1 MIFAKLDVDITDH
14 PKAIEAGPAAFGLWA
29 WALAYCRKHELDG
42 AIGIGAVRHAL
53 GGDPG
58 NLALADKLVEVG
70 LWANRDGG
78 WTVLNYASKNET
90 KAGIAERRAADRA
103 RKAPRVVPHPP
114 PFREESKRAPLIEV
128 VGIPGSDSGSDSG
141 SDPEGSA
148 EGGGRQTAPPKDI
161 PITDGIK
168 ANCVM
173 AGAPAPTKAHVVAAL
188 AHARDRGHTSSDWGS
203 YLTRCVC
210 RERQF
215 ASKFGKPVDTG
226 PPEKRARTMSERRTA
241 AEEAAYFADF
251 DETGTK

>member
-103 RKAPRVVPHPP
+103 RKAPRVIPPPP

-128 VGIPGSDSGSDSG
+128 VGIPGSDSGSDSDSG
-141 SDPEGSA
+141 SVLGGSA
-148 EGGGRQTAPPKDI
+148 EGNGRQTPPPKDI
-161 PITDGIK
+161 QITPELVDSCK
-168 ANCVM
+168 MV
-173 AGAPAPTKAHVVAAL
+173 GAPPPTRDHVQTML
-188 AHARDRGHTSSDWGS
+188 ARARLKKPPKLSENWPGEVVLWMLRQKGFD
-203 YLTRCVC
+203 
-210 RERQF
+210 RERPSGSHIVQP
-215 ASKFGKPVDTG
+215 AKDRCWETGETYVD
-226 PPEKRARTMSERRTA
+226 PK
-241 AEEAAYFADF
+241 
-251 DETGTK
+251 ETGT